1 MYIPS
6 KEQMDEAIARLDLLG
21 LSNQFLLEGQYQ
33 ISSHQE
39 LFLIEDNE
47 IIEMIRQFEKAN
59 RSYVYHTIAYDTSE
73 GTYIV
78 CLHVSPQSSH
88 WKEERRQLMKQKAI
102 AFCFL
107 ADQLN
112 HNGMFD
118 LSLDEHLEVRKMRP
132 LTQESLFVHLVLGK
146 GKANIGYDDTINH
159 HQLSVFLVKTL
170 TKIMEGHKKERV
182 IDALVNLV
190 ADAMHIR
197 MAKQTGIRRM
207 MYRLHYDRDKINI
220 RVVES
225 EGEYHFVSDIE
236 PHFYDYYIAIAII
249 CGRILSEEE
258 TQVVIK
264 SSLATFFELYKK
276 GATE

>member
-1 MYIPS
+1 
-6 KEQMDEAIARLDLLG
+6 MDEAIARLDLLG

-132 LTQESLFVHLVLGK
+132 YERLGGNMQDVLHENVQYICRFRSRPVYYTK
-146 GKANIGYDDTINH
+146 PGYP
-159 HQLSVFLVKTL
+159 
-170 TKIMEGHKKERV
+170 
-182 IDALVNLV
+182 
-190 ADAMHIR
+190 
-197 MAKQTGIRRM
+197 
-207 MYRLHYDRDKINI
+207 LHA
-220 RVVES
+220 
-225 EGEYHFVSDIE
+225 VS
-236 PHFYDYYIAIAII
+236 
-249 CGRILSEEE
+249 RIY
-258 TQVVIK
+258 
-264 SSLATFFELYKK
+264 A
-276 GATE
+276 